1 MNNNNKLERFAN
13 NYLKFADVLYKII
26 QIVAMLIFITMV
38 FAVSIAVIGRYV
50 FNSAPSWTEEVGVL
64 CLIYLGF
71 FTAALGIRDGRH
83 IRMNIIDYIFPE
95 KFCRVM
101 HFISY
106 VVLLILSIV
115 LIRIGWQAIEL
126 SWMAKLPATGMRM
139 SFKYGIVFVAAIC
152 NIFMAIARLLG
163 GKW

>member
-1 MNNNNKLERFAN
+1 MNKNNKLESLAN
-13 NYLKFADVLYKII
+13 NYLKFANILYIII
-26 QIVAMLIFITMV
+26 QIVSMGIFITMV
-38 FAVSIAVIGRYV
+38 FSVSIAVIGRYV
-50 FNSAPSWTEEVGVL
+50 FNSAPSWTEEVGIL

-71 FTAALGIRDGRH
+71 FTASLGIRDGRH

-95 KFCRVM
+95 KVCKIM
-101 HFISY
+101 HFLSY
-106 VVLLILSIV
+106 VVLLVLSIV
-115 LIRIGWQAIEL
+115 LIRIGLQAIEL
-126 SWMAKLPATGMRM
+126 SWMAKLPATGIRM